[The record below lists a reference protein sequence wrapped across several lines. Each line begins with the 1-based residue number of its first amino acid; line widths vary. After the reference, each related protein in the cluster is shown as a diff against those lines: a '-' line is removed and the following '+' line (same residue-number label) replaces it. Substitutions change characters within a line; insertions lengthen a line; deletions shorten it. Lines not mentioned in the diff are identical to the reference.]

1 MKQLAQRA
9 GWSRRFPWTRT
20 AFHACHS
27 MENSKQAAACEFV
40 IFSGERNVHG
50 GARVQHSKRMLEL
63 KQVASLLRMPEQLAS
78 YCSSAIELGRS
89 ATEPVT
95 SYNTS
100 RQSKVLPETLANNQ
114 QRVHA

>member
-1 MKQLAQRA
+1 
-9 GWSRRFPWTRT
+9 
-20 AFHACHS
+20 
-27 MENSKQAAACEFV
+27 MENSKHAVACDFV

-50 GARVQHSKRMLEL
+50 GARVQYSKRMLEL

-89 ATEPVT
+89 ATEPVS

>member
-1 MKQLAQRA
+1 MQWPVILSSFLEKEM
-9 GWSRRFPWTRT
+9 
-20 AFHACHS
+20 S
-27 MENSKQAAACEFV
+27 MENSKHAV
-40 IFSGERNVHG
+40 
-50 GARVQHSKRMLEL
+50 ARVQHSKRMLEL

-114 QRVHA
+114 LRVHA

>member
-1 MKQLAQRA
+1 
-9 GWSRRFPWTRT
+9 
-20 AFHACHS
+20 
-27 MENSKQAAACEFV
+27 MENSKHAVACDFV

-50 GARVQHSKRMLEL
+50 GARVQHTKRMLEL